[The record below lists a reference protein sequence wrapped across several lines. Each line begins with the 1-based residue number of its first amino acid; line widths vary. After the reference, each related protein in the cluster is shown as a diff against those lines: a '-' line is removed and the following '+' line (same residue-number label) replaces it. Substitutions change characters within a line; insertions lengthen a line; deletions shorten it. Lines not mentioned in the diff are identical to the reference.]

1 MDHQPLYGIWQQ
13 FSLAVLA
20 GLVLGAL
27 IFDVRQ
33 RRIPNILVVL
43 TLCLGALFNSL
54 GPVLRDGGGL
64 FTSAPGAL
72 GVSGAVLGALT
83 GLAVFLPLYLLR
95 VMGAGDVKLLAGIG
109 SFVGTLGVLNLVPFI
124 LAAGGLLAVVTMVW
138 LKSTRQVLFNV
149 SLAFNQMVSGQGGG
163 FDPRQSVYRM
173 PYTVAIAGGMLANG
187 LWLLAGARPLIHF

>member
-1 MDHQPLYGIWQQ
+1 MLVRIVPLSSFI
-13 FSLAVLA
+13 A
-20 GLVLGAL
+20 
-27 IFDVRQ
+27 
-33 RRIPNILVVL
+33 
-43 TLCLGALFNSL
+43 
-54 GPVLRDGGGL
+54 
-64 FTSAPGAL
+64 APGP
-72 GVSGAVLGALT
+72 GFIGATTILT
-83 GLAVFLPLYLLR
+83 RG
-95 VMGAGDVKLLAGIG
+95 
-109 SFVGTLGVLNLVPFI
+109 GTLGVLNLVPFI